1 MNAVL
6 IITVKMPK
14 IDESKKMSSREQLRH
29 RKKKIGTEHDSKILS
44 LDNRMSKNWP
54 NVYIVTEIEE

>member
-1 MNAVL
+1 MIRGLGGESLMNAVL

-29 RKKKIGTEHDSKILS
+29 RKKKISTE
-44 LDNRMSKNWP
+44 P
-54 NVYIVTEIEE
+54 E